1 MIHNKQDHS
10 IVIINLIV
18 PPWVGGGALLQF
30 LYTVVRLCVLSAHPT
45 ERSLALKNESFC
57 KENSTKSGQ
66 IMTLQIRIWRFERY
80 FTLQV
85 HEKSIVSSKT
95 VIFSRILPFHKTKC
109 SQT

>member
-57 KENSTKSGQ
+57 KENLTKLSGQ
-66 IMTLQIRIWRFERY
+66 IITVQIRIRRFEKKFY
-80 FTLQV
+80 P
-85 HEKSIVSSKT
+85 SS
-95 VIFSRILPFHKTKC
+95 S
-109 SQT
+109 